1 MYSRKNFKIELC
13 SYALKIFFHVSKNNS
28 PENLFVFKIYS
39 IERFKIRTAAND
51 SLIYGNIFID

>member
-39 IERFKIRTAAND
+39 IERFN
-51 SLIYGNIFID
+51 SFELIGYSYLL